1 MGAVDGNTLL
11 AVAVVTAGFFAG
23 TVVLVLVLLAELG
36 GKFLLNAQ
44 SFLPV
49 AFVELLHGSFFNGIA
64 GDNHRKNSL
73 MYDWGYRCA
82 YILAYTS
89 SAIHWSNAL
98 SEFFVVK
105 APLFLSEE
113 EKVRLFS
120 ISRSDWVNRLFSP
133 VSSAIRAVKP

>member
-1 MGAVDGNTLL
+1 MVGDIGA
-11 AVAVVTAGFFAG
+11 
-23 TVVLVLVLLAELG
+23 
-36 GKFLLNAQ
+36 
-44 SFLPV
+44 
-49 AFVELLHGSFFNGIA
+49 H
-64 GDNHRKNSL
+64 
-73 MYDWGYRCA
+73 

-133 VSSAIRAVKP
+133 VSSAIRAGQAIEGRHLIVVFCDDLAIGV